1 MDDYI
6 SREAAIAC
14 LYSTMESYYIKRNIM
29 DLPAA
34 DVLPVELIRERI
46 HDALQ
51 LLDEINEE
59 CGLSRDDYRDLRD
72 TIEGIQ
78 LPDLETIMRGYNTK

>member
-1 MDDYI
+1 V
-6 SREAAIAC
+6 S
-14 LYSTMESYYIKRNIM
+14 NI
-29 DLPAA
+29 PAA
-34 DVLPVELIRERI
+34 DVRPVELIRERI